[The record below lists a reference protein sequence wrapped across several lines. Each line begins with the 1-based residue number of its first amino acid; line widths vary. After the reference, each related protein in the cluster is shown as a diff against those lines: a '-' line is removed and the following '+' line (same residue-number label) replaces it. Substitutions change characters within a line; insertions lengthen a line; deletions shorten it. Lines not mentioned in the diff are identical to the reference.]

1 MTTQELEELVSRLT
15 TELGAQ
21 RKLYESTLRA
31 LKREVR
37 ELKKNNAQQ
46 KAEAP
51 ACEEAPEPDIS
62 EPEEACEPL
71 SPLQRLAEFVKS
83 VPDDSRG
90 KNPLFTDF
98 VRKNDI
104 DNLKDISEHLFRAL
118 LKRDLGEAVLERY
131 IQQNIPGRAFMRI
144 VRYYDNAMDDE
155 DAEPVITD
163 ELRAEAE
170 AAEKADREKAL
181 ELHPTAGPFR
191 LRGRQELERF
201 LNEQVVDVINNH
213 ACYRALGFD
222 FPKPFILE
230 GAPGCGK
237 TFAIDRLAEHLGWHT
252 VHITSSSVGS
262 SFIHDTAKKIEERF
276 AEASK
281 MAPALLV
288 VDEMEAFMPDRS
300 TVGPHNT
307 HSTEEVGSFLKT
319 IQTAAE
325 NHVLVVGMTNHIK
338 AVDPAILRTGRM
350 GTHIKVDMPSLT
362 EVEDVLAYALEKRP
376 HAAFPL
382 TPFAERLLNRPLSDV
397 TFTVDEAAMAAARD
411 RRSRVEAADMEDALA
426 RLLAR
431 EDAQQNR
438 RSIGFAA

>member
-1 MTTQELEELVSRLT
+1 MTTKDLEELVSRLT
-15 TELGAQ
+15 QELTAQ
-21 RKLYESTLRA
+21 RKLYEGSLRTLR
-31 LKREVR
+31 RQVR
-37 ELKKNNAQQ
+37 ELKKAAAQR
-46 KAEAP
+46 KPEDDDREAEP
-51 ACEEAPEPDIS
+51 EPEMPAPES
-62 EPEEACEPL
+62 EPL
-71 SPLQRLAEFVKS
+71 SPLQRLAEFVRSEGEEARKPS
-83 VPDDSRG
+83 
-90 KNPLFTDF
+90 PLFADF

-104 DNLKDISEHLFRAL
+104 DNLKEVSEHLFRAL

-131 IQQNIPGRAFMRI
+131 MQRRIPRRVFCRI
-144 VRYYDNAMDDE
+144 VRYYDNAIDE
-155 DAEPVITD
+155 DEPVITD
-163 ELRAEAE
+163 EVRAEAE
-170 AAEKADREKAL
+170 AAEKAEREKAM
-181 ELHPTAGPFR
+181 ELKPTAGPFR

-262 SFIHDTAKKIEERF
+262 SFIHDTAKKIEECF
-276 AEASK
+276 AEAAK

-362 EVEDVLAYALEKRP
+362 EVEEVLAYALEKRP
-376 HAAFPL
+376 HAEFPL

-397 TFTVDEAAMAAARD
+397 TFAVDEAAMTAARD
-411 RRSRVEAADMEDALA
+411 RRSRVEAADMEAALA

-431 EDAQQNR
+431 EEAQKDR

>member
-1 MTTQELEELVSRLT
+1 MTTKDLEELVSRLT
-15 TELGAQ
+15 QELAAQ
-21 RKLYESTLRA
+21 RKLYEGSLRA
-31 LKREVR
+31 LKRQVR
-37 ELKKNNAQQ
+37 ELKKTAAQQ
-46 KAEAP
+46 KPEDEAREAEP
-51 ACEEAPEPDIS
+51 EAEMPEP
-62 EPEEACEPL
+62 EAEIEPL

-83 VPDDSRG
+83 VPDEPHKQS
-90 KNPLFTDF
+90 PLFADF

-104 DNLKDISEHLFRAL
+104 DNLKEVGEHLFRAM

-131 IQQNIPGRAFMRI
+131 LQRSLPRRAFCRI
-144 VRYYDNAMDDE
+144 VRYYDHAIDE
-155 DAEPVITD
+155 DEPVMTD
-163 ELRAEAE
+163 EVRAEAA
-170 AAEKADREKAL
+170 AAEQAEREKAM
-181 ELHPTAGPFR
+181 ELKPTSGPFR

-213 ACYRALGFD
+213 AYYRALGFD
-222 FPKPFILE
+222 FPRPFILE

-262 SFIHDTAKKIEERF
+262 TFIHDTAKKIEESF
-276 AEASK
+276 EEAAK

-300 TVGPHNT
+300 RVGSHNT
-307 HSTEEVGSFLKT
+307 HSAEEVGSFLKT

-325 NHVLVVGMTNHIK
+325 KHVLVVGMTNYIK

-350 GTHIKVDMPSLT
+350 GTHIKVDMPSLM

-376 HAAFPL
+376 HADFPL

-397 TFTVDEAAMAAARD
+397 TFAVDEAAMNAARD
-411 RRSRVEAADMEDALA
+411 RRSRVEEADMEAALA

-431 EDAQQNR
+431 EAAQKTDR
-438 RSIGFAA
+438 PIGFAA